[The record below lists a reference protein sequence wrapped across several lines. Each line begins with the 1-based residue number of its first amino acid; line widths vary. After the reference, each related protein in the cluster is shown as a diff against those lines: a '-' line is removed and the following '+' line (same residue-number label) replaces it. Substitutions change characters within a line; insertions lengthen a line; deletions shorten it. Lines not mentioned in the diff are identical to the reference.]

1 MYSTKLL
8 FCTLQF
14 LLQETL
20 FHSVGETSK
29 KLGLCIMGAFKK
41 KKLKWESQIKN
52 IPRDILVRAKTKW
65 IENFTGRNQMD
76 RKFLQVWIQVHKINP
91 EFKV

>member
-20 FHSVGETSK
+20 FHSVGERSK
-29 KLGLCIMGAFKK
+29 KLGLCIMGAFFLKK
-41 KKLKWESQIKN
+41 KIEMRISNKKY
-52 IPRDILVRAKTKW
+52 AKRY
-65 IENFTGRNQMD
+65 FGTGQNQMD
-76 RKFLQVWIQVHKINP
+76 RKFYGPKPNG
-91 EFKV
+91 